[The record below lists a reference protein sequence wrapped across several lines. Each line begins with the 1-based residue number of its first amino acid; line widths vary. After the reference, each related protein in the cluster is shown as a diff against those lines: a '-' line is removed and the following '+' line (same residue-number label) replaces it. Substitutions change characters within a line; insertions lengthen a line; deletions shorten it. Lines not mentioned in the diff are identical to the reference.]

1 MTHALMTPA
10 MRATSIMTIVGAAV
24 GAGPGAGAGNT
35 KTARGTT
42 TVGTATMTGAHATT
56 TEGLVANHATMS
68 AAMMIDDI
76 ELGFQKGLH
85 ASSS

>member
-1 MTHALMTPA
+1 MTHALMIPA

-24 GAGPGAGAGNT
+24 GAGAGAGNT

-42 TVGTATMTGAHATT
+42 TVVGTATMTGAHATS
-56 TEGLVANHATMS
+56 TEGLVASHATMS